1 MNITVLLCAIII
13 ILTLLLT
20 VALYFSV
27 KMAKNHFYLLSM
39 QIKETAEH
47 NVGLLNNQIKNSIE
61 PKFID
66 VSPSTQNLVEIAIET
81 WRLEK
86 RIGKV
91 SADLSDDQNKAFENS
106 VAKFKRFLDKS
117 DITFTDYTDQ
127 KYNEGLNLDV
137 LSIEKDSSISE
148 SIIKETHEPAVFHRG
163 QLIKKAKVVV
173 LEK

>member
-1 MNITVLLCAIII
+1 MTVLLYTII
-13 ILTLLLT
+13 ILVLLLT
-20 VALYFSV
+20 IALFFSV
-27 KMAKNHFYLLSM
+27 KMAKKHFNLLNK
-39 QIKETAEH
+39 QITDTVEQS
-47 NVGLLNNQIKNSIE
+47 VGLLNNQIKNSIE

-66 VSPSTQNLVEIAIET
+66 VSPSTQNLVEMAVET

-106 VAKFKRFLDKS
+106 VTKFKRFLDKS
-117 DITFTDYTDQ
+117 DITFADYTDQ

-137 LSIEKDSSISE
+137 LSIEKDSSISD